1 MAKMKL
7 HALAHARAGDKGNR
21 LNISLIAYSSE
32 VYPLLKDRVTEE
44 AVAAWFAH
52 RRPSEVKRYELP
64 KLNALNF
71 VIDDILDGGVTQ
83 ALNLDSHGKTLSYH
97 LLDMPIDVPA
107 DIAISQRA
115 TAATEDTGS

>member
-1 MAKMKL
+1 MKL

-32 VYPLLKDRVTEE
+32 VYPLLKDRVTEQT
-44 AVAAWFAH
+44 VAAWFAH
-52 RRPSEVKRYELP
+52 RTPSRVKRYELP
-64 KLNALNF
+64 KLSALNF

-107 DIAISQRA
+107 DIVISKSQSG
-115 TAATEDTGS
+115 D